1 MAAMAEAAAKAGAVA
16 IRAEG
21 ADDIRAIRSRVDLP
35 VIGLLK
41 GERNLERPYIT
52 TDLAAARVLA
62 EAGADLIAVDATD
75 RPRAGGSV
83 ERFLPALEA
92 AFGLPV
98 FADVATI
105 DEGLAA
111 AAAGAAVVATTL
123 AGYTGARPPGE
134 GPDLALLSALC
145 EALDVPVVAEGRFG
159 TPDQVAQAFALGA
172 HAVVVGTAITN
183 PEAIARR
190 FVAAVPP

>member
-123 AGYTGARPPGE
+123 AGYTGARPPG
-134 GPDLALLSALC
+134 
-145 EALDVPVVAEGRFG
+145 GRFG